1 MTEYNLALVKLE
13 RVCSTQ
19 FSLPLLV
26 LILTVADEYPV
37 RMFSDPL
44 LVHSSD
50 VQQFHD
56 MNDTICIFHPVVV
69 YEYPVQ
75 TESHTAN
82 GCGNFRIHLF
92 SAVIQGT
99 LKKFWA
105 IVNSQQF
112 KTILICNFLC
122 SRYITV
128 ILKQRKLKLSSPEIH
143 FITHITFFIIRKQLK
158 TVMAWWWQGAGRW
171 YSIKKDNWVQSIED
185 LGHILKIIIYKTHKY
200 TTNMYTSEN
209 LKPMY
214 MYNITK
220 PHPEKGK

>member
-1 MTEYNLALVKLE
+1 MGSGQFDTLFHFIYHMMISSVRCSNSIYKVTYNMTEYNLTLVKLE
-13 RVCSTQ
+13 RECSTQ

-99 LKKFWA
+99 LKKF
-105 IVNSQQF
+105 
-112 KTILICNFLC
+112 
-122 SRYITV
+122 
-128 ILKQRKLKLSSPEIH
+128 
-143 FITHITFFIIRKQLK
+143 
-158 TVMAWWWQGAGRW
+158 
-171 YSIKKDNWVQSIED
+171 
-185 LGHILKIIIYKTHKY
+185 
-200 TTNMYTSEN
+200 
-209 LKPMY
+209 
-214 MYNITK
+214 
-220 PHPEKGK
+220 